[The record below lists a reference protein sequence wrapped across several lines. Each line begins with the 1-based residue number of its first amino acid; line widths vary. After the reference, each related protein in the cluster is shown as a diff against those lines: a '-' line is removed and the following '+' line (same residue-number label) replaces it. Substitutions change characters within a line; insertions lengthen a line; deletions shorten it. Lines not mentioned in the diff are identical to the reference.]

1 MAFGQTG
8 TVVTVDIPPDTDPM
22 QAVKDIEILAEYAA
36 MHTGRFSRK
45 HLQKLALIQGFA
57 KDIAEELD

>member
-1 MAFGQTG
+1 M
-8 TVVTVDIPPDTDPM
+8 TVDIPPDTDPM
-22 QAVKDIEILAEYAA
+22 QAVKDIEMLAEYAA